1 MKRLSV
7 YVFIIVIA
15 GAATAIFATVALH
28 RSHVVAGDVNQQTD
42 AAFRDGL
49 FLARLDAEHGRK
61 PHLTS
66 GRWSTDADRRSFVSA
81 YRRKPHLTSGRWST
95 DADRRSFVSAYL
107 QTYRQMRGGAA
118 SEQPG
123 SSQLAAQR
131 GYRDGITD
139 GLQQRDRSGSFRP
152 NATEKYQKAD
162 RGYSDN
168 NGDLSEYKQAYREA
182 YCNGYQQGYYSETEK
197 IETANI
203 SGANEPE

>member
-1 MKRLSV
+1 MKRLPE

-15 GAATAIFATVALH
+15 AAGVISATVALH
-28 RSHVVAGDVNQQTD
+28 RSQVVAGNVNQQTD

-61 PHLTS
+61 PHL
-66 GRWSTDADRRSFVSA
+66 A
-81 YRRKPHLTSGRWST
+81 SGRWST

-107 QTYRQMRGGAA
+107 QAYREIQGGAA
-118 SEQPG
+118 LEQLG
-123 SSQLAAQR
+123 FSQLAAQR

-139 GLQQRDRSGSFRP
+139 GLQQRGRFGSFRA

-162 RGYSDN
+162 RGYSDS
-168 NGDLSEYKQAYREA
+168 NGGLNEYKQAYREA
-182 YCNGYQQGYYSETEK
+182 YCNGYQQAYYIEAEK

-203 SGANEPE
+203 TGGNEPE

>member
-1 MKRLSV
+1 MKRISV
-7 YVFIIVIA
+7 YVFAIVIA
-15 GAATAIFATVALH
+15 GAASAIFATVAHH
-28 RSHVVAGDVNQQTD
+28 RSHVVLSDVSKQTD

-66 GRWSTDADRRSFVSA
+66 GRWSTE
-81 YRRKPHLTSGRWST
+81 
-95 DADRRSFVSAYL
+95 ADRRSFVSAYL
-107 QTYRQMRGGAA
+107 QAYREMQGSAA
-118 SEQPG
+118 AEQLG

-139 GLQQRDRSGSFRP
+139 GLQQRYRSGSFQA
-152 NATEKYQKAD
+152 NATENYQKAD
-162 RGYSDN
+162 RGYSDSS
-168 NGDLSEYKQAYREA
+168 GDLSEYKQAYREA
-182 YCNGYQQGYYSETEK
+182 YCNGYQQAYYRETEK

>member
-1 MKRLSV
+1 MKRLSG
-7 YVFIIVIA
+7 YVFVIVIA

-28 RSHVVAGDVNQQTD
+28 RSHVVAGNVNKQTD

-81 YRRKPHLTSGRWST
+81 YLQ
-95 DADRRSFVSAYL
+95 AYREM
-107 QTYRQMRGGAA
+107 QGGAV
-118 SEQPG
+118 SEQLG
-123 SSQLAAQR
+123 SSQLPAQR

-139 GLQQRDRSGSFRP
+139 GLQQRYRFGSFRA

-162 RGYSDN
+162 RGYSDS

>member
-1 MKRLSV
+1 LKRLSV

-15 GAATAIFATVALH
+15 GAAAAISATVALH
-28 RSHVVAGDVNQQTD
+28 RSHVVAGNVNKQTD

-61 PHLTS
+61 PHLAT
-66 GRWSTDADRRSFVSA
+66 
-81 YRRKPHLTSGRWST
+81 GRWST

-107 QTYRQMRGGAA
+107 QTYREMQGAA
-118 SEQPG
+118 SEQLG
-123 SSQLAAQR
+123 FSQLPAQR

-139 GLQQRDRSGSFRP
+139 GLQQRDRFGSFRV

-162 RGYSDN
+162 RGYSESK
-168 NGDLSEYKQAYREA
+168 GDLNEYKQAYRDA
-182 YCNGYQQGYYSETEK
+182 YCNGYQQAYYRETEN

-203 SGANEPE
+203 TGANEPE

>member
-7 YVFIIVIA
+7 YVFIIVIG

-28 RSHVVAGDVNQQTD
+28 RSQVVAGNVNKQTD

-81 YRRKPHLTSGRWST
+81 YLQ
-95 DADRRSFVSAYL
+95 AYREM
-107 QTYRQMRGGAA
+107 QGGAV
-118 SEQPG
+118 SEQLG

-131 GYRDGITD
+131 GCHHGTAD
-139 GLQQRDRSGSFRP
+139 GLQQRYRSGSFQS
-152 NATEKYQKAD
+152 NSTDHYQK
-162 RGYSDN
+162 SH
-168 NGDLSEYKQAYREA
+168 
-182 YCNGYQQGYYSETEK
+182 
-197 IETANI
+197 
-203 SGANEPE
+203 

>member
-1 MKRLSV
+1 VLILPEPARRDKEWRRETMKRLSV
-7 YVFIIVIA
+7 YVFIIVVA
-15 GAATAIFATVALH
+15 GAAAAISATVALH
-28 RSHVVAGDVNQQTD
+28 RSHVVAGNANKQTD

-61 PHLTS
+61 PHLS
-66 GRWSTDADRRSFVSA
+66 
-81 YRRKPHLTSGRWST
+81 SGRWST

-107 QTYRQMRGGAA
+107 QAYREMQGVAA

-168 NGDLSEYKQAYREA
+168 NGDLSEYKQSYREA
-182 YCNGYQQGYYSETEK
+182 YCNGYQQAYYRETEN
-197 IETANI
+197 IEAAVF
-203 SGANEPE
+203 SEANEPE

>member
-1 MKRLSV
+1 MKRRSA
-7 YVFIIVIA
+7 YVLAIVIA
-15 GAATAIFATVALH
+15 GAVTAIFATVVALH
-28 RSHVVAGDVNQQTD
+28 RSDVVAGNVNKQTD

-81 YRRKPHLTSGRWST
+81 YLQ
-95 DADRRSFVSAYL
+95 AYREM
-107 QTYRQMRGGAA
+107 QVGAA
-118 SEQPG
+118 SEQLG

-139 GLQQRDRSGSFRP
+139 GLQQRYRFGSFRA

-162 RGYSDN
+162 RGYSDSS
-168 NGDLSEYKQAYREA
+168 GDLSEYKQAYREA
-182 YCNGYQQGYYSETEK
+182 YCNGYQQAYYSEAEN
-197 IETANI
+197 IEAAIFNEAN
-203 SGANEPE
+203 APE

>member
-7 YVFIIVIA
+7 YVFVIVIA
-15 GAATAIFATVALH
+15 GAATAIFATGALH
-28 RSHVVAGDVNQQTD
+28 RSQVVAGNVNKQTD

-81 YRRKPHLTSGRWST
+81 YLQ
-95 DADRRSFVSAYL
+95 AYREM
-107 QTYRQMRGGAA
+107 QGGAA
-118 SEQPG
+118 SEQLG
-123 SSQLAAQR
+123 SSPPAAQR

-139 GLQQRDRSGSFRP
+139 GLQQRYRFGSFRA

-162 RGYSDN
+162 RGYSDS
-168 NGDLSEYKQAYREA
+168 NGDLNEYKQAYREA
-182 YCNGYQQGYYSETEK
+182 YCNGYQQAYYSETEK
-197 IETANI
+197 IEAAI
-203 SGANEPE
+203 FSEANEPE

>member
-15 GAATAIFATVALH
+15 GAALAIFATVVALH
-28 RSHVVAGDVNQQTD
+28 RSHVVAGNVNKQTD

-81 YRRKPHLTSGRWST
+81 YLQ
-95 DADRRSFVSAYL
+95 AYREM
-107 QTYRQMRGGAA
+107 QGGAA
-118 SEQPG
+118 SEQLG
-123 SSQLAAQR
+123 SSHLAAHR
-131 GYRDGITD
+131 GYRDGTTD
-139 GLQQRDRSGSFRP
+139 GLQQRYRSGSFQA
-152 NATEKYQKAD
+152 NATENYQKAD
-162 RGYSDN
+162 RGYSDSS
-168 NGDLSEYKQAYREA
+168 GDLSEYKQAYREA
-182 YCNGYQQGYYSETEK
+182 YCNGYQQAYYSETEK

-203 SGANEPE
+203 TGANEPE